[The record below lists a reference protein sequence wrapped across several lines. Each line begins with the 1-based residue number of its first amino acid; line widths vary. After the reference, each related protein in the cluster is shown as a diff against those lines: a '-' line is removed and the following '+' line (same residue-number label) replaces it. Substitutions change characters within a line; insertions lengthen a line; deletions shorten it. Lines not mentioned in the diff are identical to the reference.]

1 MIIQRARGGSD
12 PTAMTTTR
20 TGLRFRSSL
29 VVLFVSLA
37 LVVAPTLDAMA
48 VQAPSPSSSLF
59 VQTSGPNA
67 GLSIGD
73 YYTSPAGGDTDHLF
87 MIRVPADWPA
97 GTPVT
102 VSLYDPEVG
111 GVDPVSPTAADEVRG
126 AADSASFTLESPTGS
141 VVASAT
147 YTDLS
152 TNGAWTDLATFDPGL
167 VGTGTYHLRVSVSD
181 DDDNSWRVDVSH
193 DPDCAVG
200 GPGTCTATS
209 LVNGNEVSR
218 APSGSGA
225 LAVGVIRTSWQHEG
239 PGSSC
244 QDHIFFVNSATPRP
258 LRAHNFDMDGRGS
271 VTYTTPNGAT
281 VPGTVSGNARWNNS
295 RDANRAGDVLPD
307 INGWWTAEICIS
319 AHNQYVFEAPSAGPS
334 FPEPQP
340 APRIVVDKS
349 DGVET
354 LMLGGETTYTITI
367 ENVSDDDPLPGAA
380 YDLVATDTLPEGVE
394 FVACHSTDLTCSE
407 AGGVVTASLAAP
419 LQPGSLVSF
428 DVVVRVTSAAGLT
441 VTNVV
446 GVDFRDHIGNDHVT
460 VSASD
465 VNDIDFV
472 PTLSMSVS
480 GPVEV
485 LRGDAAAL
493 VYTLEHGDASD
504 GSPVTTV
511 DVSCGLCSTITYQSG
526 DTNTNGILE
535 VTEAWVYAAVV
546 PSDDSSPSAIF
557 AEAVATGLDAN
568 GEAVTAAIVGQV
580 TLIEPGEISG
590 VVFEDLNGNGQL
602 DPGEVGLPGVSVQ
615 LSDVDGPVELST
627 AIDGAYS
634 FSNLPPG
641 AYTLTPVGIS
651 SPLLATS
658 DESASVGLVPGQTL
672 GGVNFGFA
680 LPVTISGTTFHDADH
695 DGFFDPGEAG
705 VGGVV
710 LSIVDA
716 DGVVV
721 ATTSSTDDGAYSFS
735 APPGEYTVVVDTG
748 WPTGWAMRTPAAAAT
763 GLVLSGQVRTGLD
776 FGASNTAPVMDEGT
790 QTINVGDTPSRLTAT
805 DAEGD
810 RVTFS
815 FAFGLLPAGLSLESD
830 GTFSGS
836 ATLGGAYQFF
846 VEVCDQA
853 DPVACATFAY
863 EIRVVD
869 TEVGANEV
877 LPFTG
882 ADSRALVFT
891 ALFLLAGGVTM
902 TFGGAA
908 RPEGPAKR

>member
-1 MIIQRARGGSD
+1 MI
-12 PTAMTTTR
+12 TATSR
-20 TGLRFRSSL
+20 LPLRSSFVVL
-29 VVLFVSLA
+29 VVVLA
-37 LVVAPTLDAMA
+37 LVVAPTLDALA

-102 VSLYDPEVG
+102 VALYDPEIG

-126 AADSASFTLESPTGS
+126 AADSAQFRLESPTGS

-147 YTDLS
+147 YSDLS
-152 TNGAWTDLATFDPGL
+152 TNGAWAELATFDPGT

-200 GPGTCTATS
+200 GPGTCPAPS

-271 VTYTTPNGAT
+271 VTYTTPNGAN
-281 VPGTVSGNARWNNS
+281 VVGTVSGNASWNNS
-295 RDANRAGDVLPD
+295 SDANRVGDVLPD
-307 INGWWTAEICIS
+307 INGWWTAEICIG

-340 APRIVVDKS
+340 APRIAVDKT
-349 DGVET
+349 DGEET
-354 LMLGGETTYTITI
+354 LMLGDETTYTVTI
-367 ENVSDDDPLPGAA
+367 ENVSDDDPLPGSA
-380 YDLVATDTLPEGVE
+380 YNLVATDILPEGVE
-394 FVACHSTDLTCSE
+394 FVTCRTTDFACSE
-407 AGGVVTASLAAP
+407 TGGVVTATLAAP
-419 LQPGSLVSF
+419 LQPGTSVSF
-428 DVVVRVTSAAGLT
+428 DVVVIVAPDAGLT
-441 VTNVV
+441 ITNVV
-446 GVDFRDHIGNDHVT
+446 DVDFRDHIGNDHET
-460 VSASD
+460 ASASD

-472 PTLSMSVS
+472 PTLTMSVS

-485 LRGDAAAL
+485 LRGDSAAL
-493 VYTLEHGDASD
+493 FYTLEHGDASD
-504 GSPVTTV
+504 GSPVTMV
-511 DVSCGLCSTITYQSG
+511 DVTCGLCLAITYQSG
-526 DTNTNGILE
+526 DTNANGILE
-535 VTEAWVYAAVV
+535 ATEAWIYAAVV
-546 PSDDSSPSAIF
+546 SSDDSSPSLIA
-557 AEAVATGLDAN
+557 AEAIASGLDAN
-568 GEAVTAAIVGQV
+568 GEDVTASVVGQV

-590 VVFEDLNGNGQL
+590 VVFEDLNGNGEL
-602 DPGEVGLPGVSVQ
+602 DPGELGLPGVSVQ
-615 LSDVDGPVELST
+615 LSDVDGPVDLAT
-627 AIDGAYS
+627 AVDGAYE
-634 FSNLPPG
+634 FSHLQPR
-641 AYTLTPVGIS
+641 AYTVTPVGVS
-651 SPLLATS
+651 SPFLATS
-658 DESASVGLVPGQTL
+658 GESVSVGLGAGQTL

-710 LSIVDA
+710 LSLVDA
-716 DGVVV
+716 DGVVM

-735 APPGEYTVVVDTG
+735 ALPGEYTVVVDTG
-748 WPTGWAMRTPAAAAT
+748 WPKGWAMRTPAAAVA
-763 GLVLSGQVRTGLD
+763 GLVLSGQDRTGLD
-776 FGASNTAPVMDEGT
+776 FGASNTAPVMVEGT
-790 QTINVGDTPSRLTAT
+790 QTINAGETPSGLIAT

-810 RVTFS
+810 RVTFT
-815 FAFGLLPAGLSLESD
+815 FAGGLLPAGLSLEND

-836 ATLGGAYQFF
+836 ATLGGVYQFF

-863 EIRVVD
+863 EIRVIGTV
-869 TEVGANEV
+869 VVANEV

-882 ADSRALVFT
+882 ADSRELVFT
-891 ALFLLAGGVTM
+891 ALILLVGGVTM
-902 TFGGAA
+902 TFGGPA
-908 RPEGPAKR
+908 RLEESAKR